1 MTKKKKTPKIVDTP
15 SGRPTSPSKSI
26 DSVAPVQAEA
36 AVAPVITTPAVA
48 VPAAVVPVVAASAV
62 VTPAV
67 ATSAEPNQQ
76 PEFVWMEIEEAAL
89 EQLTLREPGI
99 TMAQAQLELES
110 RLKAKRLMSQLLK
123 DDLDEPEE
131 DYPPEKTQSPYV
143 NKSFFKKSGC
153 LIRIFNQ
160 DIPGVPEEIGVMRL
174 EVGKPANIPA
184 VLYKEKGKLKSW
196 AIGQLKGALKES
208 GHNCIEDSRLT
219 PEEFTARF
227 SVTSLSDYG
236 RKVLG
241 TKEPGLWA
249 LHAPTLIEPV
259 VACRY
264 EDGSEDS
271 FILLRM
277 YVNLVRPEFR
287 TRKPPGGWIPA
298 TVSDSEIE
306 KRKVPAAGRQTHRP
320 TDKRPRPSYEEQQEA
335 MSKLAVT
342 SAVAVLKEANVLA
355 TYPALPATKN
365 PAGMVTWPEN
375 DVPKISKK
383 L

>member
-1 MTKKKKTPKIVDTP
+1 MNVRLQLVKILMTKKKKTPKIVDTP

-36 AVAPVITTPAVA
+36 AVAPVVTTPAVA

-219 PEEFTARF
+219 PEEFTAPV
-227 SVTSLSDYG
+227 SYTHLT
-236 RKVLG
+236 L
-241 TKEPGLWA
+241 
-249 LHAPTLIEPV
+249 PT
-259 VACRY
+259 
-264 EDGSEDS
+264 
-271 FILLRM
+271 ILL
-277 YVNLVRPEFR
+277 V
-287 TRKPPGGWIPA
+287 
-298 TVSDSEIE
+298 
-306 KRKVPAAGRQTHRP
+306 
-320 TDKRPRPSYEEQQEA
+320 
-335 MSKLAVT
+335 
-342 SAVAVLKEANVLA
+342 
-355 TYPALPATKN
+355 
-365 PAGMVTWPEN
+365 
-375 DVPKISKK
+375 
-383 L
+383 